1 MRTTI
6 TTNYDGLGNTLMNV
20 LPVTRAAI
28 MVSAALVMGLS
39 ACGQQGE
46 TRSTV
51 LNEEVSTQPSAAIK
65 VNEVATAKVVKDI
78 NIWPQQAPAIK
89 VDPELEQKIAALL
102 ATMTLEQKVAQ
113 MIQPEIRDIT
123 VEDMRKYGFGSYLNG
138 GGAYPNNDKHATPA
152 DWIALAE
159 SFYQASIDDSLDGSS
174 IPTMWGTD
182 AVHGHNN
189 VIGATLFPHNIGLGA
204 ADNPKLIEQIAAIT
218 AKEVMVTGIDW
229 VFAPTVAVV
238 RDDRWGRTYE
248 GYSEDPRIVREYS
261 FAIVEG
267 LQGAVE
273 GDFLTDQHVLSTVKH
288 FLGDGGTEKGV
299 DQGNNIASEHDLYA
313 IHAQGYVGGLSAGA
327 QSVMASFN
335 SWNGEKI
342 HGNQYL
348 LTDVLKGRFAFD
360 GFVVGDWNGHGQVAG
375 CTNESCAQAVN
386 AGLDIFMV
394 PTAAWKP
401 LYNNTIEQVKRG
413 EIALSRIDDAVSR
426 ILRVKFRAG
435 LFDKPSPAKR
445 PLSGK
450 TELIGQQSHREVARQ
465 AVRESL
471 VLLKNKQNLL
481 PLSPKLNVLVAGDA
495 ADNIGKQSGGW
506 TITWQGT
513 DNQNSDFPGASSI
526 FSGINA
532 TVHQA
537 GGTATLNV
545 NGDFDVANKPD
556 VAIVVFGEE
565 PYAEG
570 NGDIDNLEYQRG
582 DKRDLAL
589 LKKLTSQG
597 IPVVSVFIS
606 GRPMWV
612 NAEFNQS
619 DAFVAAWLPG
629 SEGNGVADVLFT
641 NAEGK
646 VQYDFKG
653 KLSFS
658 WPATPQQTTVNRP
671 LDHQSGAA
679 STVYLPLLP
688 YGYGLRYQSNLSEHI
703 TLEGLSE
710 DNLSSAQTLEDLA
723 LFERAVKSPWS
734 MFIATPTEREGLSSS
749 VASNSALT
757 IRTMDRVVQEDARLV
772 KFNGAELGTVG
783 LISNFPRD
791 FRAFSDSEAALSLS
805 IKVDNDLTH
814 PLWLGMACEGECRPQ
829 FDIAGLVKPS
839 EWQNISVS
847 LRCFNQDTMDFSK
860 IVSPFYLA
868 TAAKVQLSF
877 SDVVIQAKQ
886 QLNTVQCD

>member
-1 MRTTI
+1 MKLTQLQRNTKLNMPIKTSLISLGILLGLSGCGDKQTTDKFA
-6 TTNYDGLGNTLMNV
+6 TEAAVT
-20 LPVTRAAI
+20 PVTAEKNVSDSLAI
-28 MVSAALVMGLS
+28 WPALTPAIAKDTALEAKIVALV
-39 ACGQQGE
+39 
-46 TRSTV
+46 
-51 LNEEVSTQPSAAIK
+51 
-65 VNEVATAKVVKDI
+65 AK
-78 NIWPQQAPAIK
+78 
-89 VDPELEQKIAALL
+89 
-102 ATMTLEQKVAQ
+102 MTLEQKVAQ

-159 SFYQASIDDSLDGSS
+159 SFYQASVDDSIDGIN

-204 ADNPKLIEQIAAIT
+204 ANNPKLIEKIAAIT

-248 GYSEDPRIVREYS
+248 GYSEDPQIVKDYAY
-261 FAIVEG
+261 AIVEG
-267 LQGAVE
+267 LQGSVT
-273 GDFLTDQHVLSTVKH
+273 GDFLSDQHVISTVKH
-288 FLGDGGTEKGV
+288 FIGDGGTENGI
-299 DQGNNIASEHDLYA
+299 DQGENLASEQDLYD
-313 IHAQGYVGGLSAGA
+313 IHAQGYVGGLNAGA

-335 SWNGEKI
+335 SWHGVKN

-348 LTDVLKGRFAFD
+348 LTDVLKDRLGFD

-375 CTNESCAQAVN
+375 CTNESCAQSVN

-401 LYNNTIEQVKRG
+401 LYENTIAQVNSG
-413 EIALSRIDDAVSR
+413 EISQARIDDAVSR

-435 LFDKPSPAKR
+435 LFDKPSPANR

-450 TELIGQQSHREVARQ
+450 TELIGQASHREVARQ

-471 VLLKNKQNLL
+471 VLLKNNQSLL
-481 PLSPKLNVLVAGDA
+481 PLKPNIKVLVAGDA

-513 DNQNSDFPGASSI
+513 DNKNSDFPGATSI
-526 FSGINA
+526 YSGIEQLVTQGGGQAILSA
-532 TVHQA
+532 TGEFNPEQ
-537 GGTATLNV
+537 
-545 NGDFDVANKPD
+545 KPD

-570 NGDIDNLEYQRG
+570 NGDIDNVEYQRG

-589 LKKLTSQG
+589 LKKLKAQG

-612 NAEFNQS
+612 NPEFNQS

-629 SEGNGVADVLFT
+629 SEGQGIADVLFT
-641 NAEGK
+641 KPDGSVA
-646 VQYDFKG
+646 YDFVG

-658 WPATPQQTTVNRP
+658 WPSTPQQTQVNVP
-671 LDHQSGAA
+671 LAHDKSAQAQA
-679 STVYLPLLP
+679 DYKPLIP
-688 YGYGLRYQSNLSEHI
+688 YGYGVTYQSALTDAI
-703 TLEGLSE
+703 TLDKLSE
-710 DNLSSAQTLEDLA
+710 DSVSASQTLDNLA

-734 MFIATPTEREGLSSS
+734 MYIASKGDLQTLSSS
-749 VASNSALT
+749 VAENSALK
-757 IRTMDRVVQEDARLV
+757 IRTMDRQVQEDARKV
-772 KFNGAELGTVG
+772 NFNGTELGTVG
-783 LISNFPRD
+783 LVSNFPRD
-791 FRAFSDSEAALSLS
+791 FRAYSDANSALSLS
-805 IKVDNDLTH
+805 IKVDSALNQ
-814 PLWLGMACEGECRPQ
+814 PLWLGMACEGDCRAQ
-829 FDIAGLVKPS
+829 YDISKQVTVG
-839 EWQNISVS
+839 EWNNVSVA
-847 LRCFNQDTMDFSK
+847 LNCFAQESMDFGK
-860 IVSPFYLA
+860 MVSPFYLA
-868 TAAKVQLSF
+868 TDAKVQLSF
-877 SDVVIQAKQ
+877 SDVLIQANHQ
-886 QLNTVQCD
+886 AHTIQCN